1 MRKSTANS
9 LMLLA
14 ALIWGT
20 TFIAQTTGMDT
31 LGPLSFTGARYLIGM
46 VIMLPLALWE
56 AQKTSLYQGAKA
68 NPRLFKGAL
77 LLGVL
82 MFGGIGLQQTA
93 LLYTKVANA
102 AFLTALYVPFVPLM
116 SWLLTRQAIG
126 LPIWLAVLL
135 SLGGSFLLS
144 GNASFEAQFA
154 DILVAIGALFW
165 AAHIIAIGFV
175 TRLIDAPLQLA
186 FVQNAVCALLA
197 CIGAVLFETPQVGD
211 FLPVWKELLYAGAIS
226 VGIAYTLQLVA
237 QRYANATAAAF
248 LLSLEAVFA
257 AISGWLFLSQNL
269 SLLAIVGCLM
279 IFCAVLLADVLPRS
293 WFEKWKLVKVK

>member
-1 MRKSTANS
+1 
-9 LMLLA
+9 MLLA

-31 LGPLSFTGARYLIGM
+31 LGPLSFTGARYIIGM
-46 VIMLPLALWE
+46 VVMLPLAIWE
-56 AQKTSLYQGAKA
+56 SRKSSLYHGAKT
-68 NPRLFKGAL
+68 NPRLWQGAL

-116 SWLLTRQAIG
+116 TWVLTRQSIG
-126 LPIWLAVLL
+126 LPIWLAVFL
-135 SLGGSFLLS
+135 SLGGSYLLS
-144 GNASFEAQFA
+144 GNASYEAQFA

-175 TRLIDAPLQLA
+175 TRMIDAPLQLA

-197 CIGAVLFETPQVGD
+197 CIGAALFETPQIGD
-211 FLPVWKELLYAGAIS
+211 FMPVWQELLYAGAIS

-237 QRYANATAAAF
+237 QRHANVTAAAF

-257 AISGWLFLSQNL
+257 ALAGWLFLSQNL
-269 SLLAIVGCLM
+269 TYLAIIGCVM

-293 WFEKWKLVKVK
+293 WFEKRASANS

>member
-1 MRKSTANS
+1 
-9 LMLLA
+9 MLLA

-31 LGPLSFTGARYLIGM
+31 LGPLSFTGARYIIGM
-46 VIMLPLALWE
+46 VVMLPLALWE
-56 AQKTSLYQGAKA
+56 AKRSSLYQEARA
-68 NPRLFKGAL
+68 NPRLLKGAI

-82 MFGGIGLQQTA
+82 MFGGIALQQTA

-102 AFLTALYVPFVPLM
+102 AFLTALYVPAVPLM
-116 SWLLTRQAIG
+116 TWLLTRQSVG

-135 SLGGSFLLS
+135 SLGGSYLLS
-144 GNASFEAQFA
+144 GNASFDAQFA
-154 DILVAIGALFW
+154 DGLVAIGALFW

-175 TRLIDAPLQLA
+175 TRMIDAPLQLA

-197 CIGAVLFETPQVGD
+197 SLGALAFEAPAVGD
-211 FLPVWKELLYAGAIS
+211 FLPVWQELFYAGAIS

-237 QRYANATAAAF
+237 QRHANATTAAF

-257 AISGWLFLSQNL
+257 AIAGWMFLSQNL
-269 SLLAIVGCLM
+269 SMLGLLGCLM

-293 WFEKWKLVKVK
+293 WFTRASQR

>member
-1 MRKSTANS
+1 MRKSTANG
-9 LMLLA
+9 LMLIA

-31 LGPLSFTGARYLIGM
+31 IGPLSFTGARYVIGM
-46 VIMLPLALWE
+46 LVMAPLALWE
-56 AQKTSLYQGAKA
+56 SRRCALWQEAKA
-68 NPRLFKGAL
+68 NTRLMKGAL

-82 MFGGIGLQQTA
+82 MFGGIALQQTA

-102 AFLTALYVPFVPLM
+102 AFLTALYVPAVPLM
-116 SWLLTRQAIG
+116 TWLLTRQPIG
-126 LPIWLAVLL
+126 LPIWVAVML
-135 SLGGSFLLS
+135 SLSGSYLLS
-144 GNASFEAQFA
+144 GGAGFEAQFA

-186 FVQNAVCALLA
+186 FVQNGVCALLA
-197 CIGAVLFETPQVGD
+197 CCGAAAFEAPDLVD
-211 FLPVWKELLYAGAIS
+211 FLPVWKELFYAGAIS

-237 QRYANATAAAF
+237 QRHAHATAAAF
-248 LLSLEAVFA
+248 ILSLEAVFA
-257 AISGWLFLSQNL
+257 AIAGWFFLSQTL
-269 SLLAIVGCLM
+269 SVLALGGCVL

-293 WFEKWKLVKVK
+293 WFEKRPVNH

>member
-1 MRKSTANS
+1 
-9 LMLLA
+9 MLIA

-31 LGPLSFTGARYLIGM
+31 IGPLSFTGARYIIGM
-46 VIMLPLALWE
+46 VVMVPLALWE
-56 AQKTSLYQGAKA
+56 SKRNSLWTQARA
-68 NPRLFKGAL
+68 NPRLMQGAI

-116 SWLLTRQAIG
+116 TWVLTRQAIG

-135 SLGGSFLLS
+135 SLAGSYMLS
-144 GNASFEAQFA
+144 GGAGLEAQLG
-154 DILVAIGALFW
+154 DVMVAAGALFW
-165 AAHIIAIGFV
+165 GAHIIAIGFV
-175 TRLIDAPLQLA
+175 TRLVDAPLQLA
-186 FVQNAVCALLA
+186 FVQNAVCAALA
-197 CIGAVLFETPQVGD
+197 SIGALAFEAPALAD
-211 FLPVWKELLYAGAIS
+211 FLPAWQELFYAGAIS

-237 QRYANATAAAF
+237 QRHANVTAAAF
-248 LLSLEAVFA
+248 ILSLEAVFA
-257 AISGWLFLSQNL
+257 AIAGWIFLSQGL
-269 SLLAIVGCLM
+269 SVIALIGCLL

-293 WFEKWKLVKVK
+293 WFEKQT

>member
-31 LGPLSFTGARYLIGM
+31 LGPLSFTGARYVIGM
-46 VIMLPLALWE
+46 VVMLPLAIWE
-56 AQKTSLYQGAKA
+56 SRQSSLYQGAKT
-68 NPRLFKGAL
+68 NPRLWQGAL

-116 SWLLTRQAIG
+116 TWVLTRQSIG

-135 SLGGSFLLS
+135 SLGGSYLLS
-144 GNASFEAQFA
+144 GNASYEAQFA

-175 TRLIDAPLQLA
+175 TRMIDAPLQLA

-197 CIGAVLFETPQVGD
+197 CSGAALFETPQIGD
-211 FLPVWKELLYAGAIS
+211 FMPVWQELLYAGAIS

-237 QRYANATAAAF
+237 QRHANVTAAAF

-257 AISGWLFLSQNL
+257 ALAGWLFLSQNL
-269 SLLAIVGCLM
+269 SHLAIIGCVM

-293 WFEKWKLVKVK
+293 WFEKRASTNS

>member
-1 MRKSTANS
+1 MRKSTANI
-9 LMLLA
+9 LMLIA

-31 LGPLSFTGARYLIGM
+31 IGPLSFTGARYIIGM
-46 VIMLPLALWE
+46 VVMVPLALWE
-56 AQKTSLYQGAKA
+56 SKRNSLWTQARA
-68 NPRLFKGAL
+68 NPRLMQGAI

-116 SWLLTRQAIG
+116 TWVLTRQAIG

-135 SLGGSFLLS
+135 SLAGSYMLS
-144 GNASFEAQFA
+144 GGAGLEAQLG
-154 DILVAIGALFW
+154 DVMVAAGALFW
-165 AAHIIAIGFV
+165 GAHIIAIGFV
-175 TRLIDAPLQLA
+175 TRLVDAPLQLA
-186 FVQNAVCALLA
+186 FVQNAVCAALA
-197 CIGAVLFETPQVGD
+197 SIGALAFEAPALAD
-211 FLPVWKELLYAGAIS
+211 FLPAWQELFYAGAIS

-237 QRYANATAAAF
+237 QRHANVTAAAF
-248 LLSLEAVFA
+248 ILSLEAVFA
-257 AISGWLFLSQNL
+257 AIAGWIFLSQGL
-269 SLLAIVGCLM
+269 SVIALIGCLL

-293 WFEKWKLVKVK
+293 WFEKQT